1 MKITIQNIEFSYNG
15 FPALENVNN
24 KFEKGDFVA
33 LVGPNGSGKSTLIK
47 CMNGILKVRKGTVLV
62 DNRSISSFNPNELAR
77 EIAYVP
83 QSENRKAVLNVFDI
97 VLLGRKPYIN
107 WKPSERDLRITSE
120 ILESLNLDHLA
131 MRDFNKLSG
140 GQQQS
145 VYIARALAQEPDI
158 LLLDEPIANLD
169 LRHQIEVLDLLKSLS
184 QKGITVIIALHDI
197 NMAARY
203 ASKIMMLRGGKV
215 FASGGREIITKQNI
229 ESLYDIRVK
238 IIENEGHTFIIPDGL
253 QKYH

>member
-1 MKITIQNIEFSYNG
+1 MKITIQDIEFSYNG

-24 KFEKGDFVA
+24 RIEKGDFVA

-47 CMNGILKVRKGTVLV
+47 CMNGILKVSKGTVLI
-62 DNRSISSFNPNELAR
+62 DDRAISMFSPNELAR

-83 QSENRKAVLNVFDI
+83 QSENRKAVLKVFDI

-107 WKPSERDLRITSE
+107 WKPAEHDLRVTSE
-120 ILESLNLDHLA
+120 ILNTLNLDHLA

-140 GQQQS
+140 GQQQI

-169 LRHQIEVLDLLKSLS
+169 IRHQIEVLNLLKKLS
-184 QKGITVIIALHDI
+184 ARGITIVIALHDI
-197 NMAARY
+197 NMAVRY
-203 ASKIMMLRGGKV
+203 ASGIMMLRDGKV

-229 ESLYDIRVK
+229 ENLYDIRVK
-238 IIENEGHTFIIPDGL
+238 IIRNDNDTFILPEGL
-253 QKYH
+253 

>member
-1 MKITIQNIEFSYNG
+1 MKITIQDIEFSYNG

-24 KFEKGDFVA
+24 RIEKGDFVA

-47 CMNGILKVRKGTVLV
+47 CMNGILKVSKGTVLI
-62 DNRSISSFNPNELAR
+62 DDRAISMFSPNELAR

-83 QSENRKAVLNVFDI
+83 QSENRKAVLKVFDI

-107 WKPSERDLRITSE
+107 WKPAEHDLRVTSE
-120 ILESLNLDHLA
+120 ILNTLNLDHLA

-140 GQQQS
+140 GQQQI

-158 LLLDEPIANLD
+158 LLLDEPMANLD
-169 LRHQIEVLDLLKSLS
+169 IRHQIEVLNLLKKLS
-184 QKGITVIIALHDI
+184 ARGITIVIALHDI
-197 NMAARY
+197 NMAVRY
-203 ASKIMMLRGGKV
+203 ASGIMMLRDGKV

-229 ESLYDIRVK
+229 ENLYDIRVK
-238 IIENEGHTFIIPDGL
+238 IIRNDNDTFILPEGL
-253 QKYH
+253 

>member
-1 MKITIQNIEFSYNG
+1 MKITIQDIEFSYNG

-24 KFEKGDFVA
+24 RIEKGDFVA

-47 CMNGILKVRKGTVLV
+47 CMNGILKVSKGTVLI
-62 DNRSISSFNPNELAR
+62 DDRAISLFSPNELAR

-83 QSENRKAVLNVFDI
+83 QSENRKAVLKVFDI

-107 WKPSERDLRITSE
+107 WKPSEHDLRVTSE
-120 ILESLNLDHLA
+120 ILNTLNLDHLA

-140 GQQQS
+140 GQQQI

-169 LRHQIEVLDLLKSLS
+169 IRHQIEVLNLLKKLS
-184 QKGITVIIALHDI
+184 ARGITIVIALHDI
-197 NMAARY
+197 NMAVRY
-203 ASKIMMLRGGKV
+203 ASGIMMLRDGKV

-229 ESLYDIRVK
+229 ENLYDIRVK
-238 IIENEGHTFIIPDGL
+238 IIRNDNDTFILPEGL
-253 QKYH
+253 